1 MPAPKLPALDP
12 RSLPMKGGTLYP
24 AAYRALVEKRER
36 ARLGEALGLKNF
48 GVNLLRLP
56 PGAGSSQRH
65 WHTKQDEFVYV
76 IEGEVTLITDGGEQT
91 LGAGMCAG
99 FPAGKPDGHHLI
111 NRSAR
116 DALILEVGDRM
127 PGDEGRYPEAD
138 MLAVS
143 GQAWKFTR
151 KDGGEY

>member
-1 MPAPKLPALDP
+1 MSAPKLPALDP
-12 RSLPMKGGTLYP
+12 RSLPMKGGTGYP
-24 AAYRALVEKRER
+24 APYRALVEKRER

-76 IEGEVTLITDGGEQT
+76 LEGEVTLITDIGEQV
-91 LGAGMCAG
+91 LRAGMCAG

-111 NRSAR
+111 NKSGK
-116 DALILEVGDRM
+116 DALVLEVGDRM

-138 MLAVS
+138 MVAI
-143 GQAWKFTR
+143 GGMAWKFTR
-151 KDGGEY
+151 KDGTDY